1 MPLSIRPT
9 VITAS
14 LEKYQYVTTA
24 CQIVDAHVTLQGR
37 TTCMQVQTIYHK
49 EDIIAMRRDQGMEIS
64 PFWLKVLLE
73 DVEVHNHGNLLRQKV
88 AHQWLNQTG
97 STCIQSQ

>member
-1 MPLSIRPT
+1 MPLCIRPT

-37 TTCMQVQTIYHK
+37 TTQVQTIYHK
-49 EDIIAMRRDQGMEIS
+49 DDIIAM
-64 PFWLKVLLE
+64 
-73 DVEVHNHGNLLRQKV
+73 
-88 AHQWLNQTG
+88 
-97 STCIQSQ
+97 